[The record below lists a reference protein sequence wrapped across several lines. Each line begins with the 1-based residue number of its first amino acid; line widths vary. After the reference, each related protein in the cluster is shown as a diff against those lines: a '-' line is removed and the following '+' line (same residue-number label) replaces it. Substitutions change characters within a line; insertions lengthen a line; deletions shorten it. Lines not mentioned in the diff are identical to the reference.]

1 MKGTNMQIA
10 HLAIVAVTAATVF
23 VAGSSALTAQPRGAG
38 AAPLRALSER
48 DMQAA
53 RGSGCQLSFDAGR
66 RTLVYVIDHEFMIRT
81 RAGRTVCRISDRQFA
96 RLSNGG
102 AQVCGGLRLT
112 IRETGRSVGH
122 MESDSA
128 SAPATLTVAGRGR
141 PWTVRGHWGS
151 AC

>member
-1 MKGTNMQIA
+1 MMKSLLITIGA
-10 HLAIVAVTAATVF
+10 AATVF
-23 VAGSSALTAQPRGAG
+23 IAGTSAIIAQPGGAG

-48 DMQAA
+48 DMRAA
-53 RGSGCQLSFDAGR
+53 HGSGCQLSFDAGR
-66 RTLVYVIDHEFMIRT
+66 STLVYVIGQEFMIRT
-81 RAGRTVCRISDRQFA
+81 GAGRTVCRISDRQFS
-96 RLSNGG
+96 RLSGGG
-102 AQVCGGLRLT
+102 AQVCGGYRIT
-112 IRETGRSVGH
+112 VRETGRSVGH

>member
-1 MKGTNMQIA
+1 MRIA
-10 HLAIVAVTAATVF
+10 HLAIIAGTAAAVF
-23 VAGSSALTAQPRGAG
+23 IAGTSAIIAQPGRAG

-48 DMQAA
+48 DMRAA
-53 RGSGCQLSFDAGR
+53 HGSGCQLSFDAR
-66 RTLVYVIDHEFMIRT
+66 RSTLVYVIEHEYMIRT
-81 RAGRTVCRISDRQFA
+81 AAGRTVCRINDRQFSA
-96 RLSNGG
+96 LSGG
-102 AQVCGGLRLT
+102 GSMSCGGYRIT
-112 IRETGRSVGH
+112 VRETGRSVGH

>member
-1 MKGTNMQIA
+1 MMKSLLITIGA
-10 HLAIVAVTAATVF
+10 AATVF
-23 VAGSSALTAQPRGAG
+23 VAGTSAIIAQPRAAGA

-53 RGSGCQLSFDAGR
+53 HGTGCQLTFDAGR
-66 RTLVYVIDHEFMIRT
+66 STLVYAIEHEFMIRT
-81 RAGRTVCRISDRQFA
+81 ATGRTVCRVSDAQFS
-96 RLSNGG
+96 RLSGG
-102 AQVCGGLRLT
+102 GSMSCGGYRIT

-122 MESDSA
+122 QESDSA
-128 SAPATLTVAGRGR
+128 VAPATLTVTGRGR

>member
-1 MKGTNMQIA
+1 MRSA
-10 HLAIVAVTAATVF
+10 HLAIIAVTAATVF
-23 VAGSSALTAQPRGAG
+23 VAGTSAIVAQPGG
-38 AAPLRALSER
+38 AARPLLFPLSGQ
-48 DMQAA
+48 DQDAA

-141 PWTVRGHWGS
+141 PWTVRGRWGS

>member
-1 MKGTNMQIA
+1 MLKALMITIGAALTVFLAGTS
-10 HLAIVAVTAATVF
+10 AIVA
-23 VAGSSALTAQPRGAG
+23 QPGGAG
-38 AAPLRALSER
+38 AAPLRALGER

-66 RTLVYVIDHEFMIRT
+66 STLVYVIGDEFMIRT
-81 RAGRTVCRISDRQFA
+81 RAGRTVCRVSDRQFSA
-96 RLSNGG
+96 LSDGG
-102 AQVCGGLRLT
+102 SLSCGGYRLT
-112 IRETGRSVGH
+112 IRRTGRSVGH

-128 SAPATLTVAGRGR
+128 SAPATLTAAGRGR